1 MGINHSSQKFSTQ
14 VYINNLILKHTSS
27 VYSVYSPNQEVLF
40 QKGHQNRKYSPQEV
54 TIQAV
59 SFQNGQHNRKQL
71 SGRREISSV
80 SLVTHFFPSK
90 SSHCIQML
98 CWKVFL
104 LKIFRLFSGG
114 GSVQIFFF
122 TQKNSEARSVLKY
135 IFFFWNIF
143 PDWILQLLLF
153 SLLVIVSHWRS
164 CLVTIS

>member
-1 MGINHSSQKFSTQ
+1 MGINHSYHKFSTQ

-54 TIQAV
+54 TIQEV

-71 SGRREISSV
+71 PGRGEISSV

-104 LKIFRLFSGG
+104 KLFRLFSGG

>member
-1 MGINHSSQKFSTQ
+1 MGINNSYHKFFTS

-90 SSHCIQML
+90 SSHCIQIL

-104 LKIFRLFSGG
+104 KLFRLFSGG
-114 GSVQIFFF
+114 GSVQIFFSHKK
-122 TQKNSEARSVLKY
+122 TVRQEV
-135 IFFFWNIF
+135 FWNIF
-143 PDWILQLLLF
+143 F
-153 SLLVIVSHWRS
+153 SFEIFFLTEFYS
-164 CLVTIS
+164 CFYFLSL